1 MICDFSVNPIDESA
15 AQATRDRLTDGC
27 AVMKRLLTGLLDSK
41 GRVAEEV
48 HSIRKLGKSLRGG
61 LTLFRLEK
69 SAALEIQAIGRLL
82 SGPRDAVSRINTWH
96 KLAWDGNPATM
107 AAIIGLLD
115 IQTHSAARRPTP
127 DVIAWCLQRVD
138 AATNELLALPQV
150 ELADRLSKGLKRL
163 KQKACKCCQK
173 LDHREVEHFHET
185 RKALK
190 AWLGAMDYLPAET
203 VDVDPEYVAMVEL
216 LGDENDLATLSH
228 WMEGHG
234 FTRRFAPDLW
244 ETLEISRRNIQR
256 QAIESVA
263 YIPCK

>member
-1 MICDFSVNPIDESA
+1 MNPIDESA

-27 AVMKRLLTGLLDSK
+27 AAMKRLLTGLLDSK

-61 LTLFRLEK
+61 LTLFRLGK
-69 SAALEIQAIGRLL
+69 SAALEIQSIGRLL

-96 KLAWDGNPATM
+96 KLAWEGDPATM

-138 AATNELLALPQV
+138 AATNELLALPPA

-163 KQKACKCCQK
+163 KQRACKHCRK
-173 LDHREVEHFHET
+173 LDHREIEYFHET

-203 VDVDPEYVAMVEL
+203 VGVDPEYVAMVEL

-228 WMEGHG
+228 WLNGHG
-234 FTRRFAPDLW
+234 FTRRFAPNLW

-256 QAIESVA
+256 QVIESA
-263 YIPCK
+263 ATIPCE